1 MAGLKT
7 AKPMK
12 TIRILIVE
20 DDKKLR
26 QTLETHYRSILQSY
40 DFQVTIEKAETV
52 EEARRLAKAAKPNPY
67 DLVSLDV
74 FLGDPAMTGL
84 HVLDTLNRFQS
95 AWMVALLTGVE
106 TDATVDQTMGRARG
120 DTLRKQLRRDA
131 YARFPAERLLVV
143 EKPSASIPIPEAEK
157 LLTNRLWQIAAVYQE
172 VSRLRYI
179 FRPIEVV
186 SLERVPGPKASTPNK
201 PKRKFIETTSLH
213 WQIRFNCGDIRTL
226 PDKAGFK
233 TLHHLLSL
241 EPDQSLTP
249 EAAVMIEPRNEP
261 SSVPGSPAPAG
272 NPIAEYFKAQGIEW
286 ETLPAQNQDEII
298 RAALSLR
305 LKRYIELRSFEDEDD
320 ISPEE
325 ADDMARLKREFGP
338 LVDLAEAAYQRMNP
352 KNDNPV
358 AADQPAFGALA
369 QDGLYAPSGNYD
381 RREGGRGEDSPEAM
395 RFRGRKKRVCDCLR
409 ENGFA
414 DFAKHVE
421 DYVMSTGANW
431 SCNPPDNIEW
441 TLR

>member
-1 MAGLKT
+1 
-7 AKPMK
+7 MK

-20 DDKKLR
+20 DDKKLL
-26 QTLETHYRSILQSY
+26 QTLDTHYRSILESC

-52 EEARRLAKAAKPNPY
+52 EEARRLAKSAKTNPY

-74 FLGDPAMTGL
+74 ILGDPAMTGL
-84 HVLDTLNRFQS
+84 NVLETLNRFQS

-106 TDATVDQTMGRARG
+106 TDATVDRTMGKSRG

-143 EKPSASIPIPEAEK
+143 EKPSATIPALDAEK
-157 LLTNRLWQIAAVYQE
+157 LLANRLRQIAAVYQE

-261 SSVPGSPAPAG
+261 SSDSGSPATAG

-286 ETLPAQNQDEII
+286 ETLPAQRQDEII

-305 LKRYIELRSFEDEDD
+305 LKRYIELRGFEEDGD

-325 ADDMARLKREFGP
+325 EDDLARIKQEFGP
-338 LVDLAEAAYQRMNP
+338 LAEMAETAYQRMSP
-352 KNDNPV
+352 KDDTVV
-358 AADQPAFGALA
+358 AVDDPTIGSLA
-369 QDGLYAPSGNYD
+369 QDGLHAPSGNYD

-395 RFRGRKKRVCDCLR
+395 RFRSRKKRVCDCLR

-414 DFAKHVE
+414 EFAKHVE

-431 SCNPPDNIEW
+431 SYNPPSQIEW
-441 TLR
+441 TT

>member
-1 MAGLKT
+1 
-7 AKPMK
+7 MK

-20 DDKKLR
+20 DDKKLL
-26 QTLETHYRSILQSY
+26 QALDTQYRSIFESC

-52 EEARRLAKAAKPNPY
+52 EEARRLAKGAKTNPY

-74 FLGDPAMTGL
+74 ILGDPAMTGL
-84 HVLDTLNRFQS
+84 NVLETLNRFQS

-106 TDATVDQTMGRARG
+106 TDTTVDRTMGKSRG

-143 EKPSASIPIPEAEK
+143 EKPSSVISASEADK
-157 LLTNRLWQIAAVYQE
+157 LLANRLSQIAAVYQE

-186 SLERVPGPKASTPNK
+186 SLERIPGPKASTPNK

-241 EPDQSLTP
+241 EHDQSLTP

-261 SSVPGSPAPAG
+261 NSASNSSNSAD
-272 NPIAEYFKAQGIEW
+272 NCIADYFRAQGIEW
-286 ETLPAQNQDEII
+286 EILTAQRQDEII

-305 LKRYIELRSFEDEDD
+305 LKRYIELKGFEDDAD

-325 ADDMARLKREFGP
+325 GDELLRIKREFGP
-338 LVDLAEAAYQRMNP
+338 LEELAEEAYLRIRPSIATAPAAVEP
-352 KNDNPV
+352 T
-358 AADQPAFGALA
+358 FGALA
-369 QDGLYAPSGNYD
+369 QDGLHAPTGNYD
-381 RREGGRGEDSPEAM
+381 RRQGGRGEDSPEAW

-414 DFAKHVE
+414 EFAKHVE
-421 DYVMSTGANW
+421 DYVMSTGADW
-431 SCNPPDNIEW
+431 SYNPPPNIEW
-441 TLR
+441 TLH

>member
-143 EKPSASIPIPEAEK
+143 EKPSASLIP
-157 LLTNRLWQIAAVYQE
+157 TSAAAA
-172 VSRLRYI
+172 
-179 FRPIEVV
+179 P
-186 SLERVPGPKASTPNK
+186 TD
-201 PKRKFIETTSLH
+201 TS
-213 WQIRFNCGDIRTL
+213 
-226 PDKAGFK
+226 
-233 TLHHLLSL
+233 
-241 EPDQSLTP
+241 
-249 EAAVMIEPRNEP
+249 AVRR
-261 SSVPGSPAPAG
+261 GLPAG
-272 NPIAEYFKAQGIEW
+272 P
-286 ETLPAQNQDEII
+286 
-298 RAALSLR
+298 
-305 LKRYIELRSFEDEDD
+305 
-320 ISPEE
+320 
-325 ADDMARLKREFGP
+325 
-338 LVDLAEAAYQRMNP
+338 
-352 KNDNPV
+352 
-358 AADQPAFGALA
+358 
-369 QDGLYAPSGNYD
+369 
-381 RREGGRGEDSPEAM
+381 
-395 RFRGRKKRVCDCLR
+395 
-409 ENGFA
+409 
-414 DFAKHVE
+414 
-421 DYVMSTGANW
+421 
-431 SCNPPDNIEW
+431 
-441 TLR
+441 